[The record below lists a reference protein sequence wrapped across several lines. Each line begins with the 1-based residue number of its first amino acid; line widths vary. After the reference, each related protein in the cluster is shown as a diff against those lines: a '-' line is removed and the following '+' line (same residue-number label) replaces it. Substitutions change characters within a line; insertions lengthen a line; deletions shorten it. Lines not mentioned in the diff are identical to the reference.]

1 MGPGSGTLGVGC
13 VLGEGDGTMVG
24 ATVGDAV
31 IVGCGLDGITM
42 VGVGCG
48 FTLRSGRHNTMHKI
62 PPAIIGGMIHHKAGP
77 GPRNAA
83 GAIGSTQFSSQT
95 IPGP

>member
-1 MGPGSGTLGVGC
+1 MEGEGVGEIP
-13 VLGEGDGTMVG
+13 GE
-24 ATVGDAV
+24 AV
-31 IVGCGLDGITM
+31 TVGCGLDGMLI
-42 VGVGCG
+42 VGEGCG
-48 FTLRSGRHNTMHKI
+48 LSRSGRQRTAHKI
-62 PPAIIGGMIHHKAGP
+62 PPATIGGTSHQNPGP